1 MVFQLLEGRL
11 DRRSRAIETVVR
23 ALGVGLY
30 EARHQT
36 KADQIYEGEVF
47 LLHNQPSFQA
57 RSINQ
62 VTLVAEMPEVPQ
74 PELSPAHYSTFNV
87 AGDIKAA
94 RIA

>member
-1 MVFQLLEGRL
+1 MAFQLLEGRL

-47 LLHNQPSFQA
+47 FASQPTLISGAFDKSSYTCSQDAGSSPTRTLPCTLLDVYCSWRH
-57 RSINQ
+57 
-62 VTLVAEMPEVPQ
+62 
-74 PELSPAHYSTFNV
+74 
-87 AGDIKAA
+87 
-94 RIA
+94 